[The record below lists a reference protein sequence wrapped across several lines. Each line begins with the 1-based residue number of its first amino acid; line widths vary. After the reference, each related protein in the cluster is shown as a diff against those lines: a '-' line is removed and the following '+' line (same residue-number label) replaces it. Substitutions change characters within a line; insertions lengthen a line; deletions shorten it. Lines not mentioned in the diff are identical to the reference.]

1 MRALPH
7 KSKRRRWG
15 LSRLGTGFLEQGPK
29 GLGVGQGLKNKRDGR
44 RRFRGYALG
53 TVSIIPFLIV
63 GAASA
68 QPLGASVVAG
78 QAQVSSS
85 GATTIIN
92 QATAKAIINWQDFS
106 VAQGAAVQFNQPN
119 SASITLNRVTGSNIS
134 TINGAIRANGQVWL
148 LNPNGL
154 LFGGGASIN
163 VGGLLATTSDLANQD
178 FVEGRYNFS
187 GGRNSV
193 VNNGTIKASDGGSVV
208 LSAPSV
214 TNRGLIQANAGHVV
228 LGGTD
233 TFTVDF
239 NGDHLLSYAV
249 GGDSA
254 GGKVTNSGRIQAP
267 GGHVLLTARAASGV
281 QDAVINNTGMIE
293 ASSARE
299 ENGEIILEA
308 DDGGVASSGTLDAS
322 GKGAGETGGTVKVLG
337 KDIAIAD
344 GATIDVS
351 GDAGGGTALI
361 GGNFHGQGSEV
372 HAQNTTIGKATIRAD
387 AISRGNGGK
396 VAVWSDGTTK
406 FAGSISARG
415 GAQGGDGGRVETSG
429 HALGVDASAR
439 VTTAAPRGTPGDWLL
454 DPDNIIIATGGSD
467 PATGQT
473 YSTTGTVT
481 IDPTSIA
488 ASLTAGS
495 PVTLQ
500 ANLDITVND
509 PVSAATNLT
518 LELDA
523 GRSIF
528 LNASLTNLGTT
539 GGTIVLYAGNPNA
552 TGGSQ
557 TSALIAQSA
566 GSLTANFFG
575 FAVGTAGGTIGTSS
589 QPIQL
594 NGSAPNSAIGLNVS
608 TNGGDAFFHSSSFTT
623 ICGCGNIPTGGVN
636 LGGGNFTLTSDAGIG
651 QNTSLTVNDANLT
664 STASDIDLEDA
675 GNAVNGTLRLTAS
688 AGNAT
693 FVNNLPV
700 ILGASDVTGTLSVT
714 SNNFYIQ
721 IADPNGGQVHA
732 TGDVNLTAPSIITQD
747 LGGGEIPIQAQNLTA
762 TLTNTGPSTSISLLD
777 SSFGGPANAITGNV
791 TFNPGSAATTI
802 AFFNTVTTTL
812 GAIGPVASLKIQVSD
827 IINGNPAGINLNPG
841 AGQGISSNG
850 QLTLDASGD
859 IQLVSGTGL
868 NAPIISLTGHGGSIG
883 FSGFSIPVNAPSGA
897 LQLSVSNLGANGS
910 AYLTSNSPVSVVAG
924 GLSGGSFDLRAAGD
938 ITVNS
943 LIATSGAS
951 TLIALFS
958 DGSLTFNASVTN
970 TGGSIFLSANSQFAS
985 GSPASITGGG
995 TLSAANIAIQ
1005 LGGVNATG
1013 TGSIGTSSS
1022 PLQLNTS
1029 GLEVSSAG
1037 QNVFLNSQ
1045 GPVTIST
1052 VDGTLGITGVDLSDG
1067 IGGFG
1072 DFSLSAAGQLTQTN
1086 PITANNITLATSGA
1100 GSSVVLGDN
1109 IAAGA
1114 LTVQSAADITISA
1127 NTTLTSSARG
1137 TAVLL
1142 GAVGNFI
1149 NNSGAGAVNLAGGG
1163 RFLIYSADPASD
1175 VFGNL
1180 DSQNTA
1186 IFSTGYPTGI
1196 QAPGNRYVFA
1206 LTPTLT
1212 VSANSVSKAYGVDTS
1227 ASLPNGYTISGIQ
1240 PGVVGAYLADSA
1252 ASYSGT
1258 PVLTSTGAAAN
1269 ATVGSYAIAV
1279 SVGSFAAT
1287 GYAIAFQNGTL
1298 TVTPQTL
1305 TYTANAHARLYGAAN
1320 PAFSGTV
1327 SGFVNGDTL
1336 ATATSGTPVFGTTA
1350 TAASSVGSYAIN
1362 GSGLIAANY
1371 IFAQAAGNAAALTIN
1386 PAILAY
1392 VANTATRIYGA
1403 ANPAFSGNVSGFVN
1417 GDTLASAT
1425 SGALVFA
1432 ANATA
1437 ASAVGSYAINGV
1449 GLIAANYIFTQ
1460 AAGNAAALTI
1470 TPATLLY
1477 VANAATRTVG
1487 AADPAF
1493 GGAVNGFLN
1502 ADTLSSAT
1510 SGRLVFT
1517 TTATATSAAG
1527 SYAINGSGLS
1537 AANYVFAQAPG
1548 NATAL
1553 TISPATDTTPQLPDA
1568 GPVITGF
1575 VAGTQPPLNP
1585 PLNTILGGVQTALN
1599 APPPPPLP
1607 PAPPPAPPPPPGP
1620 LAANNTAADGQ
1631 PAEAPNSSDQATSS
1645 VADSLEGGASS
1656 AGEGG
1661 GAVVIPKM
1669 LVNQPPPPPPPTDIS
1684 ALPSFGNSA
1693 LWQ

>member
-1 MRALPH
+1 
-7 KSKRRRWG
+7 
-15 LSRLGTGFLEQGPK
+15 
-29 GLGVGQGLKNKRDGR
+29 
-44 RRFRGYALG
+44 
-53 TVSIIPFLIV
+53 
-63 GAASA
+63 
-68 QPLGASVVAG
+68 
-78 QAQVSSS
+78 
-85 GATTIIN
+85 
-92 QATAKAIINWQDFS
+92 
-106 VAQGAAVQFNQPN
+106 
-119 SASITLNRVTGSNIS
+119 
-134 TINGAIRANGQVWL
+134 
-148 LNPNGL
+148 
-154 LFGGGASIN
+154 
-163 VGGLLATTSDLANQD
+163 
-178 FVEGRYNFS
+178 
-187 GGRNSV
+187 
-193 VNNGTIKASDGGSVV
+193 
-208 LSAPSV
+208 
-214 TNRGLIQANAGHVV
+214 
-228 LGGTD
+228 
-233 TFTVDF
+233 
-239 NGDHLLSYAV
+239 
-249 GGDSA
+249 
-254 GGKVTNSGRIQAP
+254 
-267 GGHVLLTARAASGV
+267 
-281 QDAVINNTGMIE
+281 
-293 ASSARE
+293 
-299 ENGEIILEA
+299 
-308 DDGGVASSGTLDAS
+308 
-322 GKGAGETGGTVKVLG
+322 
-337 KDIAIAD
+337 
-344 GATIDVS
+344 
-351 GDAGGGTALI
+351 
-361 GGNFHGQGSEV
+361 
-372 HAQNTTIGKATIRAD
+372 
-387 AISRGNGGK
+387 
-396 VAVWSDGTTK
+396 
-406 FAGSISARG
+406 
-415 GAQGGDGGRVETSG
+415 
-429 HALGVDASAR
+429 
-439 VTTAAPRGTPGDWLL
+439 
-454 DPDNIIIATGGSD
+454 
-467 PATGQT
+467 
-473 YSTTGTVT
+473 
-481 IDPTSIA
+481 
-488 ASLTAGS
+488 
-495 PVTLQ
+495 
-500 ANLDITVND
+500 
-509 PVSAATNLT
+509 
-518 LELDA
+518 
-523 GRSIF
+523 
-528 LNASLTNLGTT
+528 
-539 GGTIVLYAGNPNA
+539 
-552 TGGSQ
+552 
-557 TSALIAQSA
+557 
-566 GSLTANFFG
+566 
-575 FAVGTAGGTIGTSS
+575 
-589 QPIQL
+589 
-594 NGSAPNSAIGLNVS
+594 
-608 TNGGDAFFHSSSFTT
+608 
-623 ICGCGNIPTGGVN
+623 
-636 LGGGNFTLTSDAGIG
+636 
-651 QNTSLTVNDANLT
+651 
-664 STASDIDLEDA
+664 
-675 GNAVNGTLRLTAS
+675 
-688 AGNAT
+688 
-693 FVNNLPV
+693 
-700 ILGASDVTGTLSVT
+700 
-714 SNNFYIQ
+714 
-721 IADPNGGQVHA
+721 
-732 TGDVNLTAPSIITQD
+732 
-747 LGGGEIPIQAQNLTA
+747 
-762 TLTNTGPSTSISLLD
+762 
-777 SSFGGPANAITGNV
+777 
-791 TFNPGSAATTI
+791 
-802 AFFNTVTTTL
+802 
-812 GAIGPVASLKIQVSD
+812 
-827 IINGNPAGINLNPG
+827 

-1163 RFLIYSADPASD
+1163 RFLIYSADPARD

-1258 PVLTSTGAAAN
+1258 PVLTRTGAAAN

-1510 SGRLVFT
+1510 SGR
-1517 TTATATSAAG
+1517 
-1527 SYAINGSGLS
+1527 
-1537 AANYVFAQAPG
+1537 
-1548 NATAL
+1548 
-1553 TISPATDTTPQLPDA
+1553 
-1568 GPVITGF
+1568 
-1575 VAGTQPPLNP
+1575 
-1585 PLNTILGGVQTALN
+1585 
-1599 APPPPPLP
+1599 
-1607 PAPPPAPPPPPGP
+1607 
-1620 LAANNTAADGQ
+1620 
-1631 PAEAPNSSDQATSS
+1631 
-1645 VADSLEGGASS
+1645 
-1656 AGEGG
+1656 
-1661 GAVVIPKM
+1661 
-1669 LVNQPPPPPPPTDIS
+1669 
-1684 ALPSFGNSA
+1684 
-1693 LWQ
+1693 